1 MPAASRVIEGGIQ
14 AAKGVERPLHQ
25 PLDGG
30 GIADVS
36 RHWQRSATGSGD
48 LMDEHGQPLFVSC
61 GQRGTRTGRREHT
74 ASGGTDAAARTSDG
88 RDLPDKELMMSP
100 PRA

>member
-30 GIADVS
+30 GVADVS
-36 RHWQRSATGSGD
+36 THGVFPVRASAKLCRPFWNDSPLAIYCKRWQ
-48 LMDEHGQPLFVSC
+48 
-61 GQRGTRTGRREHT
+61 
-74 ASGGTDAAARTSDG
+74 
-88 RDLPDKELMMSP
+88 
-100 PRA
+100 